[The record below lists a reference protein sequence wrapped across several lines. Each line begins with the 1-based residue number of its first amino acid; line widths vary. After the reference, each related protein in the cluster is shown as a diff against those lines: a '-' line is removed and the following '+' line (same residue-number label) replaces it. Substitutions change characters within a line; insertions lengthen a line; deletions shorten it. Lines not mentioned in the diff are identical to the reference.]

1 MYRQVKIVNI
11 VIQMKQHQY
20 QTIYETL
27 KKQIQAGQF
36 QEGQL
41 LPSENELCSQFQTSR
56 MTIRQALNELVNEG
70 YIVRKHGKGSIVKT
84 QIRRLGLLTFK
95 GFSEVVEGAKTIL
108 IHEPKQGKWANP
120 FFFKLTEKEEKLGCI
135 TLERLRLKEIEP
147 LMLEHTFI
155 PANLSKLVTE
165 KLIEGSLFKS
175 LKLWY
180 DLEMISLEQ
189 SIRAIEAPTVIANTL
204 QIKKGKPI
212 IYIERKYF
220 TNQDNVFI
228 YSALYCQT
236 DKYALFSE
244 R

>member
-1 MYRQVKIVNI
+1 
-11 VIQMKQHQY
+11 MKKHQY
-20 QTIYETL
+20 QTIYEAL

-41 LPSENELCSQFQTSR
+41 LPSENELCLQFQTTR
-56 MTIRQALNELVNEG
+56 MTVRQALNELINEG
-70 YIVRKHGKGSIVKT
+70 YIIRKHGKGSFVKT

-108 IHEPKQGKWANP
+108 IHEPKQGNWANP
-120 FFFKLTEKEEKLGCI
+120 FFFELTEKEQKLGCI
-135 TLERLRLKEIEP
+135 TLERLRLKESKP

-155 PANLSKLVTE
+155 PANFSKLVTE
-165 KLIEGSLFKS
+165 QLIEGSLFRS
-175 LKLWY
+175 LKSWY
-180 DLEMISLEQ
+180 DLEMNNLEQ
-189 SIRAIEAPTVIANTL
+189 SIRAIEAPADIAKTL

-212 IYIERKYF
+212 IYIERKYI

-236 DKYALFSE
+236 DKYSLFSE
-244 R
+244 G

>member
-1 MYRQVKIVNI
+1 
-11 VIQMKQHQY
+11 MKKHQY
-20 QTIYETL
+20 QTIYEAL

-41 LPSENELCSQFQTSR
+41 LPSENELSLQFQTTR

-70 YIVRKHGKGSIVKT
+70 YIIRKHGKGSILKN
-84 QIRRLGLLTFK
+84 QIRRLGLLNFK

-108 IHEPKQGKWANP
+108 IRKPKQGNWANP
-120 FFFKLTEKEEKLGCI
+120 FFFELTEKEQKLGCI
-135 TLERLRLKEIEP
+135 TLERLRLKESEP

-155 PANLSKLVTE
+155 PDNFSKLITE
-165 KLIEGSLFKS
+165 TLEEGSLFRS
-175 LKLWY
+175 LKSWY

-189 SIRAIEAPTVIANTL
+189 SIRAIEAPADIAKTF

-212 IYIERKYF
+212 IYIERKYI
-220 TNQDNVFI
+220 TNQDNIFI
-228 YSALYCQT
+228 YSALYCKT

-244 R
+244 G

>member
-1 MYRQVKIVNI
+1 MKIINI
-11 VIQMKQHQY
+11 VVPMKQHHY
-20 QTIYETL
+20 QTIYEAL

-108 IHEPKQGKWANP
+108 IREPKQGEWTVP
-120 FFFKLTEKEEKLGCI
+120 FFFPLTEKQQKIGCI
-135 TLERLRLKEIEP
+135 TLERLRLKETEP

-189 SIRAIEAPTVIANTL
+189 SIRAIEAPSDIADLL

-228 YSALYCQT
+228 YSALYCHT

-244 R
+244 G

>member
-1 MYRQVKIVNI
+1 
-11 VIQMKQHQY
+11 MKQHQY

-56 MTIRQALNELVNEG
+56 MTIRQALNDLVNEG
-70 YIVRKHGKGSIVKT
+70 YIIRRQGKGSIVKT
-84 QIRRLGLLTFK
+84 QIRRLGLLNFK
-95 GFSEVVEGAKTIL
+95 GFSEVVEGAKTVL
-108 IHEPKQGKWANP
+108 IHEPKQRKWANP
-120 FFFKLTEKEEKLGCI
+120 FFFKLTEKEEELGCI
-135 TLERLRLKEIEP
+135 TLERLRLKETEP

-155 PANLSKLVTE
+155 PANLSRLVTE

-189 SIRAIEAPTVIANTL
+189 SIRAIEAPMVIANTL

-212 IYIERKYF
+212 IYIERKYI

-228 YSALYCQT
+228 YSALYCCT